1 MLSFP
6 VSHKVRYSYLN
17 LYSSA
22 QDGILNLDL
31 VSMWFFVQNC
41 KLYIA
46 SENSEMMWRIS
57 HSICLDVS
65 GSIDASTSDFLSGS
79 H

>member
-6 VSHKVRYSYLN
+6 VSHNVRYSYLN

-31 VSMWFFVQNC
+31 VSMWFCVQNC
-41 KLYIA
+41 KLYNA
-46 SENSEMMWRIS
+46 SENSAMMWRIS